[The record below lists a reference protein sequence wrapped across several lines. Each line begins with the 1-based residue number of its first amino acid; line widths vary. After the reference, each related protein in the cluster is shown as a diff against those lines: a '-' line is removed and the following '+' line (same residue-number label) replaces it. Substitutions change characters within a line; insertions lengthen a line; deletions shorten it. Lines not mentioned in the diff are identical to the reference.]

1 MCGKGS
7 NSTSQ
12 TQSSTTSANPA
23 AMEQYNWLLG
33 QGRNLVE
40 NTGWNPNTAQQVAG
54 FSDAQNQAFAN
65 IQGGIAQPY
74 INAASGMAT
83 AGAGPVSQTMQQYYN
98 PWNND
103 VVDATIRDFGVQ
115 NERQMSGVTG
125 NARMAGSLGGDREQV
140 AKALTAE
147 AQSRAQS
154 PVLANLRAQ
163 GYNTA
168 LSAAQNDASRSLQ
181 GAGIMGNLGNLAYTD
196 TQALLSSGAMQQAL
210 EQQRLDAASGNAS
223 AQSAYP
229 FQSLGWFA
237 NLASGIGSQMGST
250 TTSTGS
256 RQGPTPN
263 TWSQLAGLAIAAM
276 PYLYTGGRVAYAG
289 GGGIGYIPQ
298 LQIQRGAGVQPHQ
311 QMQMGGGESQ
321 KGLADH
327 WKDVTDTA
335 KAGSQAFKGMSKV
348 GEAMRTEQAPN
359 GWGTVTTTY
368 VDPMQNLSYGLSNT
382 MSGIGSAL
390 GFADG
395 GGIGSGPVIIDPSDK
410 NSPNYGPT
418 PPEYRRA
425 SDTND
430 PAGFYDAAPDGVG
443 LVPPPRPSVFPDVS
457 QYPPLM
463 QPGTSVGIAGA
474 PSAQPPSDMA
484 PMVDVADKA
493 MLPTAGEAYARPA
506 DMRVGALNP
515 SGIVAP
521 PSAQTASTAPH
532 PQGFFDRAVNWIR
545 SPEGEQTLTRA
556 GLAMMAASGE
566 GGKGTTG
573 IHFGKGMMAGLD
585 ARDSYRKG
593 EREQLLQKAKMDLAQ
608 RAAAIQDEQNQRQAA
623 MHPYEVALK
632 QAQAKSLLSQATQ
645 REDPTQVYRMRERE
659 AERLGMDKTS
669 NEFREYVLT
678 GKISKQD
685 LSPTAQKQILESE
698 ESLSNIPRARAV
710 IKEAIELNKK
720 AYEGILGRAYAELDA
735 NLPAGMRAE
744 GAQATRDLERI
755 MLSQV
760 LSKLKDTFGA
770 APTEGERRILVDLE
784 TAMNKTAKDR
794 EGILNRALAEI
805 DGREKANRRTL
816 EMLRGGTMFKP
827 QASPPVGT
835 PPPPAASSDP
845 LGLRQ

>member
-23 AMEQYNWLLG
+23 AMQQYNWLLG

-54 FSDAQNQAFAN
+54 FSNDQNQAFSN

-74 INAASGMAT
+74 VNAATGMT
-83 AGAGPVSQTMQQYYN
+83 MTGAGPASQGMSQYYN

-115 NERQMSGVTG
+115 NNRQMSGVTG
-125 NARMAGSLGGDREQV
+125 DMRRAGSLGGDREQV

-147 AQSRAQS
+147 AQSRTQS

-163 GYNTA
+163 GFNTA
-168 LSAAQNDASRSLQ
+168 LGAAQNDAARSLQ

-263 TWSQLAGLAIAAM
+263 TWSQLAGLGIAAM
-276 PYLYTGGRVAYAG
+276 PYLNTGGRVAYAG

-298 LQIQRGAGVQPHQ
+298 IQIQRGAGVHPHQ
-311 QMQMGGGESQ
+311 QMQMGGGASQ

-335 KAGSQAFKGMSKV
+335 KAGSQAFKGVSKV

-359 GWGTVTTTY
+359 GWGTVTTNY
-368 VDPMQNLSYGLSNT
+368 ADPVQNLSYGLSNT

-395 GGIGSGPVIIDPSDK
+395 GAIDD
-410 NSPNYGPT
+410 
-418 PPEYRRA
+418 
-425 SDTND
+425 ND
-430 PAGFYDAAPDGVG
+430 PGGMYDAAPGGVG
-443 LVPPPRPSVFPDVS
+443 LVPPPRPGVFPDVS

-463 QPGTSVGIAGA
+463 QPGTSVGIANA
-474 PSAQPPSDMA
+474 PSDRPPSDLA

-493 MLPTAGEAYARPA
+493 MIPTAGEAYAPPA

-515 SGIVAP
+515 RGIVAP
-521 PSAQTASTAPH
+521 PSAPTASAAPQ
-532 PQGFFDRAVNWIR
+532 PQGFFDRAVNWVR

-593 EREQLLQKAKMDLAQ
+593 EREQALQKAKMDLAQ
-608 RAAAIQDEQNQRQAA
+608 RAANIQGEENQRAAA

-632 QAQAKSLLSQATQ
+632 QAQAKSVLSQATQ
-645 REDPTQVYRMRERE
+645 REDPTQTYRIRERE

-669 NEFREYVLT
+669 NEYREFVLT
-678 GKISKQD
+678 GKIGKQD
-685 LSPTAQKQILESE
+685 LSATAQKQILESE
-698 ESLSNIPRARAV
+698 ESLSNIPRARSV

-735 NLPAGMRAE
+735 NLPAGMRAQ

-784 TAMNKTAKDR
+784 TAMTKTAKDR

-805 DGREKANRRTL
+805 DGREKTNRRTL
-816 EMLRGGTMFKP
+816 DMLRGGTMFKP
-827 QASPPVGT
+827 QASPPVGS
-835 PPPPAASSDP
+835 PPPAAASSDP